1 MVVYVVAAVVR
12 VGEHVAVVVRAAVAV
27 VAAAAAAA
35 AVVSAAVVAAWAWC
49 GVRVCI
55 GDEAG
60 GCVCGGG
67 GGG

>member
-27 VAAAAAAA
+27 VAAAAAA

>member
-12 VGEHVAVVVRAAVAV
+12 VGEHVAVVVRAAVA
-27 VAAAAAAA
+27 AAAAAA
-35 AVVSAAVVAAWAWC
+35 AVVSAAVVAAWARC